1 MAILRAILVVIP
13 VGGLRAISK
22 DHSWGDP
29 KGAPE
34 SDPDG
39 DPEDDPKCDPEGNP
53 EGNPE
58 DDPESNLEGDR
69 ESNLTGSLFLFS
81 FFSSFLPGNL
91 S

>member
-1 MAILRAILVVIP
+1 MAIQRAILVVIL

-29 KGAPE
+29 KGTPE
-34 SDPDG
+34 I
-39 DPEDDPKCDPEGNP
+39 DPEGD
-53 EGNPE
+53 PE

-69 ESNLTGSLFLFS
+69 ESNLTGSLILFS
-81 FFSSFLPGNL
+81 FLSSFLPRNL

>member
-34 SDPDG
+34 
-39 DPEDDPKCDPEGNP
+39 GNP

-58 DDPESNLEGDR
+58 GDPESNLEGDR

-81 FFSSFLPGNL
+81 FFSSFLPRNL

>member
-53 EGNPE
+53 E

-81 FFSSFLPGNL
+81 FFSSFLPRNL

>member
-39 DPEDDPKCDPEGNP
+39 DPEGNP

-81 FFSSFLPGNL
+81 FFSSFLPRNL